1 MLKVGIIRCAI
12 VAEFCP
18 ATSCIKAVKEK
29 KGAFEGLD
37 EVELIG
43 FMTCGGCPGKKVS
56 ASVKT
61 LLEKGA
67 NAIALSSCMTKGYPV
82 GSNAFVCPNLENIKK
97 AVEEFLKKNAP
108 EVKILEWTH

>member
-37 EVELIG
+37 DVELVG
-43 FMTCGGCPGKKVS
+43 FMTCGGCPGK
-56 ASVKT
+56 
-61 LLEKGA
+61 
-67 NAIALSSCMTKGYPV
+67 
-82 GSNAFVCPNLENIKK
+82 
-97 AVEEFLKKNAP
+97 
-108 EVKILEWTH
+108 

>member
-1 MLKVGIIRCAI
+1 MLKVGIVRCAI

-18 ATSCIKAVKEK
+18 ATSCIKAVKEG
-29 KGAFEGLD
+29 KGAFEGI
-37 EVELIG
+37 EAELVG
-43 FMTCGGCPGKKVS
+43 FMTCGGCPGKKVT

-67 NAIALSSCMTKGYPV
+67 NAIALSSCMTRGYPV

-97 AVEEFLKKNAP
+97 AIENYLKKNAP
-108 EVKILEWTH
+108 NVKLIEWTH